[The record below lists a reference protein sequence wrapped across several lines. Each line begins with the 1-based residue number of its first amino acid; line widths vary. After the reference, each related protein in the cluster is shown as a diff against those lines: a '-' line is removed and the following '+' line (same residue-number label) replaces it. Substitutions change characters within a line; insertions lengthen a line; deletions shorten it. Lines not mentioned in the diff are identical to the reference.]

1 MAINSP
7 ITLGWNGQEYKVKM
21 TMDVIGQVE
30 DLGFHAINSQIG
42 EGKTPFVKIA
52 RLVSFLL
59 EEAGASATPEDVYNA
74 IYGQG
79 DTSPEAIAGM
89 LKIIAIGIA
98 PEPKKK
104 PTTRKRK
111 TKAKSKK

>member
-7 ITLGWNGQEYKVKM
+7 IILGWNGKEYKVKM

-30 DLGFHAINSQIG
+30 DLGFHAINSQIEAG
-42 EGKTPFVKIA
+42 NMPFIKISK
-52 RLVSFLL
+52 LVSFLL
-59 EEAGASATPEDVYNA
+59 EEAGATVEAEDVYNA

-79 DTSPEAIAGM
+79 ETSPEAIAGM

-104 PTTRKRK
+104 PTTPKRKRK
-111 TKAKSKK
+111 VKSKK